1 MSGIYYIVF
10 DTIVFE
16 ITRENNLDKILAY
29 QIDKKESPPY
39 IFLTEKRIP
48 EVLEIYR
55 KTISGRYPAAFIFPS
70 PSVEIIGKATYFDDQ
85 FFLIVAYTEE
95 LPLYVPFDK
104 LISVSKIII
113 YEDDPQKIEVI
124 GACGSDAL
132 NILMNNNNLNN
143 DNDKNK
149 KELKLRHYTIDLRKA
164 NLNNLTRFFIYNSVN
179 KQSNKDGEMKVA
191 GTYIFIGE
199 DENLSC
205 KQSYIAPKDIKIL
218 EFYK

>member
-1 MSGIYYIVF
+1 MSESYDITI
-10 DTIVFE
+10 DTIVYG

-55 KTISGRYPAAFIFPS
+55 KTISERYPAAFIFPS
-70 PSVEIIGKATYFDDQ
+70 PPVEIIGKATYFDDQ
-85 FFLIVAYTEE
+85 FFLVAAYAEE
-95 LPLYVPFDK
+95 LPLYIPFDK
-104 LISVSKIII
+104 LISISKIII
-113 YEDDPQKIEVI
+113 YDDDLQKIGII
-124 GACGSDAL
+124 GACGLDAL
-132 NILMNNNNLNN
+132 DISMNNNNLNN
-143 DNDKNK
+143 GNNK
-149 KELKLRHYTIDLRKA
+149 KELELRYYTIDLRKA
-164 NLNNLTRFFIYNSVN
+164 NLNNLFRFFIHNFRN
-179 KQSNKDGEMKVA
+179 NQSNKDGEMKVA

-205 KQSYIAPKDIKIL
+205 KQSYIAPRDIKIL